1 MSMSYHILTDDDV
14 RRLLPMPDAVRAME
28 TAFREMANGSLVA
41 PSRFRVESPDVALV
55 FTAGAATAYEKVI
68 GFRVYD
74 ILPSDS
80 VADPVQMIAV
90 YDSETGA
97 FKGVIFGRLAGS
109 MRTGAIDGVAIDH
122 LARSDASTLAVIG
135 AGYQART
142 QLAACMTVRAFNR
155 VTLYSRTATR
165 AEAFCREI
173 ADQHGVPCEIAGSA
187 HEAVRG
193 ADVVVCATNS
203 RVPVLETTWIEPGMH
218 ITTIGPKTVD
228 AHELP
233 LDIAGVCDIIT
244 TDSLAQV
251 RAYDPPFYIGETEKI
266 VGLDQIVAGHASGR
280 ESPEDITLF
289 CSVGLAGTE
298 VVLANRVFQ
307 RYEAEQ
313 AG

>member
-1 MSMSYHILTDDDV
+1 MTYHVLTEDDV
-14 RRLLPMPDAVRAME
+14 RRLLPMRDAVDAME

-41 PSRFRVESPDVALV
+41 PPRFRVESPDVALV

-74 ILPSDS
+74 VFPSSS
-80 VADPVQMIAV
+80 VADPVQMVAV
-90 YDSETGA
+90 YDSESGA
-97 FKGVIFGRLAGS
+97 FKGVIFGRLTGA
-109 MRTGAIDGVAIDH
+109 MRTGAINGVAVDH
-122 LARSDASTLAVIG
+122 MARPDAATLGVIG

-142 QLAACMTVRAFNR
+142 QVAACMAVRPFER
-155 VTLYSRTATR
+155 VALYSRTASR

-173 ADQHGVPCEIAGSA
+173 GEGYGVECAVAGSA
-187 HEAVRG
+187 REAVQG

-203 RVPVLETTWIEPGMH
+203 PTPVLDTAWIAPGTH
-218 ITTIGPKTVD
+218 VTTIGPKTVD
-228 AHELP
+228 RHELP
-233 LDIAGVCDIIT
+233 LDIADACDVIA
-244 TDSLAQV
+244 TDSLTQV
-251 RAYDPPFYIGETEKI
+251 QAYDPLFYIGETEKI
-266 VGLDQIVAGHASGR
+266 VGLEQIVVGVTPGR
-280 ESPEDITLF
+280 RSPEDITLF